1 MISFKGQTVLITG
14 AAGGIGR
21 AVALQMAGAGAAIA
35 LSDINREAL
44 DSLAAEIRA
53 LGAAAS
59 VHVTGVSRQE
69 DCLRTAQEAAQQHG
83 GIDHLVHSAGIY
95 PEVLVKDM
103 SAEQWRR
110 LMQINLDGTFFIC
123 QAVIPYLRE
132 RSSIVNLASVAG
144 HKGSHSHAHYSASKG
159 AVSSFSKSLALELA
173 PRTRVNIVAPGIIE
187 TPMTADLLRAKGR
200 ALLDATPL
208 RRFGTAEEVAGAI
221 VFLCSDLASFVNA
234 ETIHVNGG
242 LYIV

>member
-21 AVALQMAGAGAAIA
+21 AVALQMAGAGATIA
-35 LSDINREAL
+35 LSDINQAAL
-44 DSLAAEIRA
+44 DALAAEIRA
-53 LGAAAS
+53 LGAVAS
-59 VHVTGVSRQE
+59 VHITDVGNQD
-69 DCLRTAQEAAQQHG
+69 DCLRTAADVAQQHG

-95 PEVLVKDM
+95 PEVLIKDM

-123 QAVIPYLRE
+123 QAVIPHLRE

-144 HKGSHSHAHYSASKG
+144 HKGSYAHAHYSASKG

-187 TPMTADLLRAKGR
+187 TPMTADLLRAKGQ

-208 RRFGTAEEVAGAI
+208 RRFGTADEVAGAI
-221 VFLCSDLASFVNA
+221 VFLCSDLAAFVNA